1 MIMNYLLM
9 AQSIMESL
17 YVFDARYK
25 ILINIRHLLI
35 KIIATKLTS
44 NVEDAN
50 FESIKKIYCSGCY
63 VNWDTK
69 KLISFHNTLNNYFKD
84 LIND

>member
-1 MIMNYLLM
+1 M

-44 NVEDAN
+44 DVEDAN
-50 FESIKKIYCSGCY
+50 FESIKKFI
-63 VNWDTK
+63 VQDVT
-69 KLISFHNTLNNYFKD
+69 
-84 LIND
+84 